1 MKIKKIDFDFDFNEL
16 KDIDDNCIDVN
27 VTLDDGRTYIVQLIT
42 HQCLLSSMQ
51 EDKVNFVYPVAPSI
65 VVKELTKE
73 TIEDAIKYYVEEDD
87 GYWLKFCHLGTEID
101 IPHLSIFNLI
111 KMILRNIREDNVD
124 T

>member
-101 IPHLSIFNLI
+101 PKPLGAVL
-111 KMILRNIREDNVD
+111 
-124 T
+124 